1 MILKFRH
8 ALGVLMVALMV
19 LAGCQ
24 EATPAKEATPTPL
37 TVSRSDFDQLWQGY
51 LPQLRGGKLH
61 VGVATSLVGGGTRTD
76 GFYNVI
82 DVSKFRVSFIETQAA
97 LMSIAAYQI
106 DLSGSF
112 LSDIRRTQHVSGMY
126 LSTSDSVQLS
136 LPYSVSVNMPRFGSL
151 TLEHNY
157 RVEGSSIVF
166 TISTTALPTGG

>member
-1 MILKFRH
+1 MKFRH
-8 ALGVLMVALMV
+8 ALGVLTVTLVA

-24 EATPAKEATPTPL
+24 QATPAKESTPTPV
-37 TVSRSDFDQLWQGY
+37 TVSRSDFNQLWQGY

-76 GFYNVI
+76 GFYVVI
-82 DVSKFRVSFIETQAA
+82 DVSKFRVTFVETQDL

-106 DLSGSF
+106 DLSDGF

-136 LPYSVSVNMPRFGSL
+136 LPFSVSVNMSGFDSI

-166 TISTTALPTGG
+166 TISTTAFFTGD